1 MNDLQGKD
9 IIGSF
14 MNELNDKTKRKSKGR
29 DTRKNYHK
37 ITISI
42 NEEDKLAV
50 MKYADDNNITASFL
64 IKELLRE
71 KHIIKSLT

>member
-42 NEEDKLAV
+42 NQEDKLAV
-50 MKYADDNNITASFL
+50 MKYAESNGITVSYL
-64 IKELLRE
+64 IKELLRD
-71 KHIIKSLT
+71 KKIISP